1 VLYFLFFLFLFGL
14 GVEEDVSQSQSN
26 GGVRD
31 GAVGGQCNGADEGS
45 RHDEGMEISD
55 GFQLCQQ
62 QLQLQ
67 SDEDISALLS
77 SANHGQ
83 PRAL

>member
-1 VLYFLFFLFLFGL
+1 VPYFLFFLFLFGL
-14 GVEEDVSQSQSN
+14 GVEEDVSWLQLN
-26 GGVRD
+26 GGAWD
-31 GAVGGQCNGADEGS
+31 GAVGGQYNGADEGS
-45 RHDEGMEISD
+45 CHDEGMEISD

-62 QLQLQ
+62 QLRSQ

-83 PRAL
+83 P